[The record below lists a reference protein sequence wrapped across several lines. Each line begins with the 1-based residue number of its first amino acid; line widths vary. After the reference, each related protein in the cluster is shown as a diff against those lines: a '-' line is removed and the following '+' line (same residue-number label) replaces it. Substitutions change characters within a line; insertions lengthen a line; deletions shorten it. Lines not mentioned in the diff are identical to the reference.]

1 MIFEFLFVGVLW
13 GGSTPFIK
21 RASKSESCSSSSSGE
36 HSGREKRESSLSWG
50 QFARM
55 LMNWWLVVPFIVD
68 KIGSVM
74 FYFLLGDLPMSLV
87 VPAVNSIS
95 FASTAVTEFVLDGQ
109 LPNGNVIAGV
119 ALVAAGLA
127 VCSTGDQHEL
137 T

>member
-1 MIFEFLFVGVLW
+1 MILEFVFVGVLW

-21 RASKSESCSSSSSGE
+21 RASEKSTADSSG
-36 HSGREKRESSLSWG
+36 LSWA
-50 QFARM
+50 QFAK
-55 LMNWWLVVPFIVD
+55 LLTNWQLVVPFVID

-109 LPNGNVIAGV
+109 VPNFHVIAGV
-119 ALVAAGLA
+119 GLVAAGLA
-127 VCSTGDQHEL
+127 ICSTGD
-137 T
+137 